1 MNSID
6 HHLNLFPSLI
16 QVGHAEQFT
25 QSGKTLLFA
34 QSPLNQSYAVFPSA
48 RKDVPS
54 TKTSGVEEQPIFFAS
69 SETLPSSERRLF
81 IGDTSIIFAA
91 LQNLTNTAQNRG
103 QEWLHSQET
112 HDVIRKLTLD
122 YVNFTRECW
131 IHTSQTSIQSQGSSQ
146 FSGDH
151 YRSLYTCLAL
161 FAVLYVPEYGYEDAP
176 VGDDLM
182 EWLNVHFI
190 EPSTEEGDHLSGL
203 DRPWEDETFWPYL
216 VRVTLRGLSKAATFF
231 LATLSTHPSGNLRRL
246 AQRLSPLLQSQPH
259 LQSFEAERDF
269 AYASHRWKDKVKALR
284 IELDSVSESD
294 RHDGI
299 ENWWD
304 RLSDIVGILEGR
316 IEVIRRVCEDLG
328 ADWREISVS
337 WGVFAD
343 ARLRRQDLPEVVSQ
357 VLDDMP
363 QDPTNL
369 EDMVHAALF
378 SGDPAKALSHAAQ
391 LDPWLAAHMADL
403 MQALSL
409 IEKDANEDSG
419 LNIRDFYVL
428 GYAQYLHADPA
439 LWRITVAY
447 MFSCGETG
455 VRSAD
460 EVLMRVP
467 LKLRSVGSIT
477 HGQGE
482 QNGAN
487 NLKSGD
493 LAGVIKDINATCYE
507 YQREEVRRTICRIA
521 AQTFVQ
527 EKEYGLALS
536 YTSSAEDWPGLG
548 RVVDRV
554 LEEYITAGPE
564 QFTRYV
570 AGIAPSLQALRM
582 QSGAQGIFIHRLMFA
597 VRYAEF
603 HQRLGNQDLQDAAWD
618 LVSMFQDG
626 LTPKSW
632 WAVLLCD
639 SRQLLQHDATLLF
652 PYASACILL
661 QHLEEVIARTDQGSG
676 DEYLRVLISK
686 LNSGGTAE
694 ALHTLQGVRLA
705 LAKYFA
711 RCTMIG
717 TGGKQVLERKFI
729 AAV

>member
-1 MNSID
+1 
-6 HHLNLFPSLI
+6 
-16 QVGHAEQFT
+16 
-25 QSGKTLLFA
+25 
-34 QSPLNQSYAVFPSA
+34 
-48 RKDVPS
+48 
-54 TKTSGVEEQPIFFAS
+54 
-69 SETLPSSERRLF
+69 
-81 IGDTSIIFAA
+81 
-91 LQNLTNTAQNRG
+91 
-103 QEWLHSQET
+103 
-112 HDVIRKLTLD
+112 
-122 YVNFTRECW
+122 
-131 IHTSQTSIQSQGSSQ
+131 
-146 FSGDH
+146 
-151 YRSLYTCLAL
+151 
-161 FAVLYVPEYGYEDAP
+161 
-176 VGDDLM
+176 
-182 EWLNVHFI
+182 
-190 EPSTEEGDHLSGL
+190 
-203 DRPWEDETFWPYL
+203 
-216 VRVTLRGLSKAATFF
+216 
-231 LATLSTHPSGNLRRL
+231 
-246 AQRLSPLLQSQPH
+246 
-259 LQSFEAERDF
+259 
-269 AYASHRWKDKVKALR
+269 
-284 IELDSVSESD
+284 
-294 RHDGI
+294 
-299 ENWWD
+299 
-304 RLSDIVGILEGR
+304 
-316 IEVIRRVCEDLG
+316 
-328 ADWREISVS
+328 
-337 WGVFAD
+337 
-343 ARLRRQDLPEVVSQ
+343 
-357 VLDDMP
+357 
-363 QDPTNL
+363 
-369 EDMVHAALF
+369 MVHAALF

-428 GYAQYLHADPA
+428 GYAQYLNADPA

-477 HGQGE
+477 HDQGE
-482 QNGAN
+482 QNGAD

-582 QSGAQGIFIHRLMFA
+582 HSGAQGIFIHRLMFA

-652 PYASACILL
+652 PYASACVLL
-661 QHLEEVIARTDQGSG
+661 QHLEEVVARTDQGSG

>member
-316 IEVIRRVCEDLG
+316 LKSFVGSAKIL
-328 ADWREISVS
+328 
-337 WGVFAD
+337 
-343 ARLRRQDLPEVVSQ
+343 ARTGEK
-357 VLDDMP
+357 
-363 QDPTNL
+363 
-369 EDMVHAALF
+369 F
-378 SGDPAKALSHAAQ
+378 LSHGAY
-391 LDPWLAAHMADL
+391 LP
-403 MQALSL
+403 MQDYEDRIYLRLSL
-409 IEKDANEDSG
+409 RSLMTCPK
-419 LNIRDFYVL
+419 IR
-428 GYAQYLHADPA
+428 QI
-439 LWRITVAY
+439 WRIWY
-447 MFSCGETG
+447 MQRCSAVTLPKHCSTQ
-455 VRSAD
+455 RSST
-460 EVLMRVP
+460 LG
-467 LKLRSVGSIT
+467 LLRIW
-477 HGQGE
+477 Q
-482 QNGAN
+482 
-487 NLKSGD
+487 
-493 LAGVIKDINATCYE
+493 I
-507 YQREEVRRTICRIA
+507 
-521 AQTFVQ
+521 
-527 EKEYGLALS
+527 
-536 YTSSAEDWPGLG
+536 
-548 RVVDRV
+548 
-554 LEEYITAGPE
+554 
-564 QFTRYV
+564 
-570 AGIAPSLQALRM
+570 
-582 QSGAQGIFIHRLMFA
+582 
-597 VRYAEF
+597 
-603 HQRLGNQDLQDAAWD
+603 
-618 LVSMFQDG
+618 
-626 LTPKSW
+626 
-632 WAVLLCD
+632 
-639 SRQLLQHDATLLF
+639 
-652 PYASACILL
+652 
-661 QHLEEVIARTDQGSG
+661 
-676 DEYLRVLISK
+676 
-686 LNSGGTAE
+686 
-694 ALHTLQGVRLA
+694 
-705 LAKYFA
+705 
-711 RCTMIG
+711 
-717 TGGKQVLERKFI
+717 
-729 AAV
+729 

>member
-1 MNSID
+1 MSSTD
-6 HHLNLFPSLI
+6 HHLNLFPPLI
-16 QVGHAEQFT
+16 QAGHTKQFI
-25 QSGKTLLFA
+25 QSGKSISFA
-34 QSPLNQSYAVFPSA
+34 QSPLDQSHAVFPSTRQEA
-48 RKDVPS
+48 PS
-54 TKTSGVEEQPIFFAS
+54 IKNSGVEEQPVFFAS
-69 SETLPSSERRLF
+69 SETSPSSERRLF

-91 LQNLTNTAQNRG
+91 LQNLTSTAQSRG
-103 QEWLHSQET
+103 QDWLQSQET
-112 HDVIRKLTLD
+112 HNVIRKLTLD
-122 YVNFTRECW
+122 YVNFARECW
-131 IHTSQTSIQSQGSSQ
+131 IHTSSQDSSQ

-151 YRSLYTCLAL
+151 YRSLYTCLSL

-176 VGDDLM
+176 VGDDIM

-231 LATLSTHPSGNLRRL
+231 LGTLSTHSSDHLRRL
-246 AQRLSPLLQSQPH
+246 AQQLSPLLQTQPH

-269 AYASHRWKDKVKALR
+269 AYASHRWKDKVQALR
-284 IELDSVSESD
+284 IELDNVPEVD

-304 RLSDIVGILEGR
+304 RLSDIVGVLEGR
-316 IEVIRRVCEDLG
+316 SEVIHRVCEDLG
-328 ADWREISVS
+328 ADWREVSAS
-337 WGVFAD
+337 WGVFTD
-343 ARLRRQDLPEVVSQ
+343 VRLRRQDLPEVVSQ

-363 QDPTNL
+363 PDPTNL

-378 SGDPAKALSHAAQ
+378 SGDPAKALSHAAL

-409 IEKDANEDSG
+409 IEKETNEDSG

-428 GYAQYLHADPA
+428 SYAQYLHADPA

-447 MFSCGETG
+447 MFSCGEIG

-460 EVLMRVP
+460 EVLMHVP
-467 LKLRSVGSIT
+467 LRLRSVGSIT
-477 HGQGE
+477 PNEGSAH
-482 QNGAN
+482 

-493 LAGVIKDINATCYE
+493 LAGVVKDTNATCYE

-527 EKEYGLALS
+527 AKEYGLALS
-536 YTSSAEDWPGLG
+536 YSSSAEDWPGLG

-554 LEEYITAGPE
+554 LQEYISAGPE

-603 HQRLGNQDLQDAAWD
+603 HQRLANRDLQDAAWD

-626 LTPKSW
+626 IAPKSW
-632 WAVLLCD
+632 WGVLLCD
-639 SRQLLQHDATLLF
+639 AQQLLQYDGVLLF
-652 PYASACILL
+652 SYANACILL
-661 QHLEEVIARTDQGSG
+661 QHLEEVIARTDQGSS

-686 LNSGGTAE
+686 LGCGGTTK
-694 ALHTLQGVRLA
+694 ALRALQGVRLA

-717 TGGKQVLERKFI
+717 TGGKHVTERKFS

>member
-1 MNSID
+1 MSSID
-6 HHLNLFPSLI
+6 HHLNLFPPLI
-16 QVGHAEQFT
+16 QVGHAEQFI
-25 QSGKTLLFA
+25 QSGKTLLSV

-48 RKDVPS
+48 RVA
-54 TKTSGVEEQPIFFAS
+54 SGVEEQPIFFAS
-69 SETLPSSERRLF
+69 NESSPSSERRLF

-91 LQNLTNTAQNRG
+91 LQNLTNTAQSRG
-103 QEWLHSQET
+103 QEWCWLHSQET

-131 IHTSQTSIQSQGSSQ
+131 IHTSQTSAQSQGSSQ

-231 LATLSTHPSGNLRRL
+231 LATLSTHPSDNLRRL

-316 IEVIRRVCEDLG
+316 SEVIRRVCEDLG

-378 SGDPAKALSHAAQ
+378 SAQ

-409 IEKDANEDSG
+409 IERDANEDSG
-419 LNIRDFYVL
+419 LDVRDFYVL

-447 MFSCGETG
+447 MFSCGEIG

-460 EVLMRVP
+460 EVLMHVP
-467 LKLRSVGSIT
+467 LKLRFVGSIT

-482 QNGAN
+482 QNGAD

-536 YTSSAEDWPGLG
+536 YSSSAEDWPGLG

-554 LEEYITAGPE
+554 LQEYITAGPE

-570 AGIAPSLQALRM
+570 AGIAPSLQALQM

-603 HQRLGNQDLQDAAWD
+603 HQRLSNQDLQDAAWD
-618 LVSMFQDG
+618 LVSMFHDG

-639 SRQLLQHDATLLF
+639 SQQLLQHDATLLF

-676 DEYLRVLISK
+676 DEYLRILISK
-686 LNSGGTAE
+686 LGSGGTSE
-694 ALHTLQGVRLA
+694 ALHALQGVRLA

-717 TGGKQVLERKFI
+717 TGGKQILERKFT